1 MQFLSAF
8 VMLFI
13 VCVLAACGDQ
23 SPAGAEPGLS
33 TAQTQAVLRAAQT
46 AMPVDDTDFEQA
58 LKGLIASPANLR
70 VTAAN
75 GDLAWD
81 QSAYRFV
88 VGEPPDTV
96 NPSLW
101 RQAKLN
107 GIHGLFKV
115 TEGIYQLRGFDLAN
129 MTIVVGESGWIL
141 VDPLTTAATSRAALA
156 FAREQLGDQPIRAV
170 LFTHS
175 HIDHFGGVDGVLND
189 HERADLRVVA
199 PVGFMEEAVS
209 ENLLAG
215 STMQRRATFMYGRN
229 LPVSAVGHVD
239 TGLGKEP
246 ARGGQIGILEPT
258 DIISQT
264 GQTLVIDGVQFE
276 FQNAG
281 GSEAPAEF
289 TFYLPRHNAF
299 SGAEVMSRNMHN
311 VYTLRGAQVR
321 DALAW
326 SAFIDEALT
335 LFGTRAEVYFASHHW
350 PIWGRDKIVSF
361 MKSQRD
367 TYKYIHDQT
376 LRLANQGATPTE
388 IAQSLRLPSSL
399 AEQYSSRGYY
409 GTVSHNAKAVYQRY
423 FGWYDGNP
431 AHLNPH
437 PPAVAAGRYVEFMGG
452 ADAVLGK
459 AKLAY
464 DEGDYRWVA
473 EVVNHLVFAQ
483 PGNSEAKEL
492 LARAYEQLGYQSES
506 GPWRD
511 VYLTG
516 AYELRNGA
524 PAQGT
529 DMSDAAGLIREIP
542 TALFFQAMAASL
554 NGERADGEDYV
565 INIVMSDTAEQF
577 VLTIEN
583 AVLHARA
590 QPAQVSADAGITLTR
605 ELFLKLVT
613 RQASVQELLFSD
625 DLSLSGSKLALVGF
639 FSLFDPPDP
648 VFNVVTP

>member
-1 MQFLSAF
+1 MQLLPKFLILS
-8 VMLFI
+8 L
-13 VCVLAACGDQ
+13 VCFLDACGDQ
-23 SPAGAEPGLS
+23 GTVSTSAGHS
-33 TAQTQAVLRAAQT
+33 TAQTQAVLSAAQSG
-46 AMPVDDTDFEQA
+46 MPDSDTDFEQA
-58 LKGLIASPANLR
+58 RKGLIASPANLR
-70 VTAAN
+70 VMAVN

-81 QSAYRFV
+81 QSAYGFV
-88 VGEPPDTV
+88 EGDAPATV

-101 RQAKLN
+101 RQARLN
-107 GIHGLFKV
+107 GIHGLFQV

-156 FAREQLGDQPIRAV
+156 FAREHLGDQPIRAV

-189 HERADLRVVA
+189 EERQGLRVVA

-246 ARGGQIGILEPT
+246 ARGGQVGILEPT

-264 GQTLVIDGVQFE
+264 GQTLEIDGVAFE

-289 TFYLPRHNAF
+289 TFYLPQHKAF

-311 VYTLRGAQVR
+311 VYTLRGAKVR

-326 SAFIDEALT
+326 SSFIDEALA
-335 LFGTRAEVYFASHHW
+335 LFGTQAEVYFASHHW
-350 PIWGRDKIVSF
+350 PIWGRDEIVDF

-437 PPAVAAGRYVEFMGG
+437 PPVVAAERYVEFMGG

-459 AKLAY
+459 ATLAY

-483 PGNSEAKEL
+483 PQNREAKEL
-492 LARAYEQLGYQSES
+492 LARTYEQLGYQAES

-516 AYELRNGA
+516 AYELRNV
-524 PAQGT
+524 PPEQGT

-565 INIVMSDTAEQF
+565 INIAMSDTAEQF

-590 QPAQVSADAGITLTR
+590 QPAQASADAGITLTR

-613 RQASVQELLFSD
+613 RQANLQELLFSD